1 MKNFIL
7 GVLTTLVIIAVGGFA
22 YLRGGFAEVRGD
34 LPPSKLESYLMY
46 AAVHASVRK
55 QAPDVS
61 SPIAPTDENLIA
73 GGKMYL
79 DDCAGCHGAPGKQQD
94 NSGSLFPPIPQFAK
108 VGTEYTEAQIFLGR
122 ETRNSQDRYVRQRS
136 VVSRSKIVD
145 RRRVHQSH
153 QGPSAPGPGRIGQ
166 TQFRGAVGLSAPSRK
181 RPDQTIFFAN
191 QNEEGGRLA
200 SAHPPSLTAR
210 ALTKKTNRTSPLH
223 SRGFQIV
230 LSLFFRVFRFGLG
243 VGLGFHYLYRLGQTD
258 GFLAGWTFARRHVRA
273 GLHAGHI

>member
-55 QAPDVS
+55 QAPDVP

-108 VGTEYTEAQIFLGR
+108 VGTEYTEAQIFWVAKHG
-122 ETRNSQDRYVRQRS
+122 
-136 VVSRSKIVD
+136 I
-145 RRRVHQSH
+145 RRT
-153 QGPSAPGPGRIGQ
+153 GMFANGQ
-166 TQFRGAVGLSAPSRK
+166 WY
-181 RPDQTIFFAN
+181 PDQKLWTVAAYISRIKALPPRV
-191 QNEEGGRLA
+191 QEELAKPSSGG
-200 SAHPPSLTAR
+200 
-210 ALTKKTNRTSPLH
+210 
-223 SRGFQIV
+223 Q
-230 LSLFFRVFRFGLG
+230 
-243 VGLGFHYLYRLGQTD
+243 
-258 GFLAGWTFARRHVRA
+258 
-273 GLHAGHI
+273 